1 MSKTPICD
9 FVNNY
14 AKSGAVRAHMP
25 AHKGAAFLGCE
36 ALDITEISGA
46 DELYGA
52 SGIIKKSERIASEI
66 FGTGETFYSTEGS
79 SLCIRAMLFL
89 ALMNAKERGSAGR
102 TVLAGRNAHKTLI
115 SAAALLDL
123 DIEWLYQSENA
134 GSGAN
139 ESLLSCI
146 IDEKTLETALSRASE
161 KPIAV
166 YITSPDY
173 LGNIADI
180 AALSKV
186 CRVHGVPLLVDN
198 AHGAYLRFLKPNLHP
213 IALGADMCCDSAHK
227 TLPCLTGAAYLHIN
241 AEAPKLFSEMAEK
254 ALALFASTSPSY
266 LILQSLDAFNGI
278 YGEAY
283 EKRLELAAQRIEKLG
298 KKLESFGYV
307 RIGNERLK
315 LTLAPKSIGYTGHEL
330 AEHLRENGVECEF
343 ADPDYTVLMLSAQ
356 TGEAELEQ
364 IEKALLS
371 IEKRAPIAQKPP
383 HIARIERVLSARE
396 AVLAPQEQVM
406 LENAAGRILAL
417 DHCACPP
424 AVPIAIAGERLD
436 ETAVACL
443 EYYGISAVSAVK
455 EEFCRLGE

>member
-14 AKSGAVRAHMP
+14 AKSGTVRAHMP

-36 ALDITEISGA
+36 ARDITEINGA

-52 SGIIKKSERIASEI
+52 SGIIKKSERVASEI

-79 SLCIRAMLFL
+79 SLCIRAMLYL
-89 ALMNAKERGSAGR
+89 ALLSAKERGSESR

-123 DIEWLYQSENA
+123 DIEWLYPAENA
-134 GSGAN
+134 ENG
-139 ESLLSCI
+139 LLSCI
-146 IDEKTLETALSRASE
+146 IDEKTLENALENAAE
-161 KPIAV
+161 KPVAV

-186 CRVHGVPLLVDN
+186 CKACGVPLIVDN
-198 AHGAYLRFLKPNLHP
+198 AHGAYLRFLKPCIHP
-213 IALGADMCCDSAHK
+213 IALGADICCDSAHK

-241 AEAPKLFSEMAEK
+241 KEAPKLFSEMAEK

-266 LILQSLDAFNGI
+266 LILQSLDAFNGLC
-278 YGEAY
+278 GASY
-283 EKRLELAAQRIEKLG
+283 EKKLEKTAQRIEKL
-298 KKLESFGYV
+298 KQKLEGFGYALV
-307 RIGNERLK
+307 GSERLK
-315 LTLAPKSIGYTGHEL
+315 LTLAPKSIGCTGLAL
-330 AEHLRENGVECEF
+330 AEYLRENGVECEF
-343 ADPDYTVLMLSAQ
+343 ADPDFTVLMLSPQ
-356 TGEAELEQ
+356 TGEAELER
-364 IEKALLS
+364 IERALLTA
-371 IEKRAPIAQKPP
+371 EKRAPIKEKPP
-383 HIARIERVLSARE
+383 VQPRLERALSIRE
-396 AVLAPQEQVM
+396 AVLAPQETVKV
-406 LENAAGRILAL
+406 EAALGRILAL

-436 ETAVACL
+436 ETAIECL
-443 EYYGISAVSAVK
+443 KYYGVLTVSAVK
-455 EEFCRLGE
+455 EMR

>member
-14 AKSGAVRAHMP
+14 AKSGTVRAHMP
-25 AHKGAAFLGCE
+25 GHKGAAFLGCE
-36 ALDITEISGA
+36 AGDITEVEGA

-52 SGIIKKSERIASEI
+52 SGIIKESERIAADI
-66 FGTGETFYSTEGS
+66 FGTGETYYSAEGS

-89 ALMNAKERGSAGR
+89 AQIHAKERGNEGR

-115 SAAALLDL
+115 SAGALLDL

-134 GSGAN
+134 ESGAN

-173 LGNIADI
+173 LGNTADI

-186 CRVHGVPLLVDN
+186 CKGYGVPLIVDN
-198 AHGAYLRFLKPNLHP
+198 AHGAYLRFLKPCIHP

-227 TLPCLTGAAYLHIN
+227 TLHCLTGAAYLHIN
-241 AEAPKLFSEMAEK
+241 KDAPKLFAEMAEK
-254 ALALFASTSPSY
+254 ALSLFASTSPSY

-283 EKRLELAAQRIEKLG
+283 EKKLEETAQRIEKL
-298 KKLESFGYV
+298 KRRLESFGYAL
-307 RIGNERLK
+307 IGNERLK
-315 LTLAPKSIGYTGHEL
+315 LTLAPKSIGYTGLEL
-330 AEHLRENGVECEF
+330 AEYLRENGIECEF
-343 ADPDYTVLMLSAQ
+343 SDPDFTVLMFSPQ
-356 TGEAELEQ
+356 TGDEGFERV
-364 IEKALLS
+364 EKALLS
-371 IEKRAPIAQKPP
+371 IEKRAATAENPP
-383 HIARIERVLSARE
+383 AVPRLERALSIRE
-396 AVLAPQEQVM
+396 AVLSPQEKVK
-406 LENAAGRILAL
+406 LENASGRILAL

-436 ETAVACL
+436 ERAIECMK
-443 EYYGISAVSAVK
+443 YYGIYEVSTVK
-455 EEFCRLGE
+455 G

>member
-9 FVNNY
+9 FVDNY
-14 AKSGAVRAHMP
+14 AKSGTVRAHMP
-25 AHKGAAFLGCE
+25 GHKGAAFLGCE
-36 ALDITEISGA
+36 ARDITEICGA

-52 SGIIKKSERIASEI
+52 SGIIKKSEHIASEI
-66 FGTGETFYSTEGS
+66 FGTGETYYSTEGS

-89 ALMNAKERGSAGR
+89 ALMNAKERGSAGK

-123 DIEWLYQSENA
+123 DIEWLYQSENSE
-134 GSGAN
+134 SGAN

-146 IDEKTLETALSRASE
+146 IDEETLENALSRANE

-180 AALSKV
+180 AALAGICKA
-186 CRVHGVPLLVDN
+186 HGAPLIVDN

-227 TLPCLTGAAYLHIN
+227 TLPCITGAAYLHIN
-241 AEAPKLFSEMAEK
+241 TEAPKLFSEMAEK

-266 LILQSLDAFNGI
+266 LILQSLDVFNGLC
-278 YGEAY
+278 GAGY
-283 EKRLELAAQRIEKLG
+283 ERRLELAAQRIEKL
-298 KKLESFGYV
+298 KQRLEGFGYAL
-307 RIGNERLK
+307 IGSERLK

-330 AEHLRENGVECEF
+330 AEYLRKNGVECEF
-343 ADPDYTVLMLSAQ
+343 ADPDFTVLMLSMQ
-356 TGEAELEQ
+356 TGEAGLEQ
-364 IEKALLS
+364 IEKKLLS

-383 HIARIERVLSARE
+383 RLARLERALSARE
-396 AVLAPQEQVM
+396 AVLAPQEQVA
-406 LENAAGRILAL
+406 LENASGRILAL

-436 ETAVACL
+436 ETAIECL
-443 EYYGISAVSAVK
+443 KYYGVSAVSAVK
-455 EEFCRLGE
+455 KEFYRLEE

>member
-14 AKSGAVRAHMP
+14 AKSGTVRAHMP

-36 ALDITEISGA
+36 ARDITEINGA

-52 SGIIKKSERIASEI
+52 SGIIKQSERIASEI

-79 SLCIRAMLFL
+79 SLCIRAMLYL
-89 ALMNAKERGSAGR
+89 ALLSAKARGSASR

-123 DIEWLYQSENA
+123 DIEWLYPDEKAEN
-134 GSGAN
+134 G
-139 ESLLSCI
+139 LLSCI
-146 IDEKTLETALSRASE
+146 IDEKTLENALEDAVE
-161 KPIAV
+161 KLIAV

-186 CRVHGVPLLVDN
+186 CKACGVPLIVDN
-198 AHGAYLRFLKPNLHP
+198 AHGAYLRFLKPCIHP
-213 IALGADMCCDSAHK
+213 IALGADICCDSAHK

-241 AEAPKLFSEMAEK
+241 KEAPKLFSEMAEK

-266 LILQSLDAFNGI
+266 LILQSLDAFNGLCC
-278 YGEAY
+278 ASY
-283 EKRLELAAQRIEKLG
+283 EKKLEKTAQHIEKL
-298 KKLESFGYV
+298 KQKLEGFGYALV
-307 RIGNERLK
+307 GSERLK
-315 LTLAPKSIGYTGHEL
+315 LTLAPKSIGCTGLAL
-330 AEHLRENGVECEF
+330 AEYLRESGVECEF
-343 ADPDYTVLMLSAQ
+343 ADPDFTVLMLSPQ
-356 TGEAELEQ
+356 TGEAE
-364 IEKALLS
+364 IERIERALLTA
-371 IEKRAPIAQKPP
+371 EKRAPIKERPP
-383 HIARIERVLSARE
+383 VQPRLERALSIRE
-396 AVLAPQEQVM
+396 AVLSPQETVKV
-406 LENAAGRILAL
+406 EAALGRILAL

-436 ETAVACL
+436 ETAIECL
-443 EYYGISAVSAVK
+443 KYYGVLTVSAVK
-455 EEFCRLGE
+455 EMR